1 MTREEIHNKLAL
13 LPELPGCYIMRNAES
28 EIIYIGKA
36 KSLRSRVKS
45 YFQQKHEGKTA
56 LLVADIDHFEFIVT
70 TTNKES
76 LLLEISLI
84 KQYQPKYNIKLK
96 QGTMYPYL
104 KITKEKNPQLIITSI
119 VEEDGGIYFGPYPHV
134 YAATETQQFIQKVY
148 PLRKCARNS
157 NRACLYYSMGQCIG
171 CCDHEVS
178 DEEYAVQI
186 QKITRFL
193 NGEVKEIKQNLV
205 AKMHLAADRM
215 DFEQAADYR
224 DQIRYI
230 ETTVEKQTIMSRDY
244 TNRDVF
250 AFFMD
255 KGWLSIQVFLLRQS
269 TVIKREAALFP
280 CYGTPED
287 ELLSFIMQ
295 FYQEQNHILPKE
307 ILVPEGID
315 TELLAETLETA
326 VRIPKRG
333 NKKSMLDLATTNSE
347 LALSEKFLLIE
358 RSKHKTVGA
367 IQELSE
373 ALGNAY
379 LETIEAF
386 DHSNIQGTNPVSA
399 MVVYKDGKPERKAYR
414 KYKIKTVIGSHEF
427 ATTQEVI
434 RRRYTRLLR
443 EQKPLP
449 DLILMDGGKVQIRAA
464 KEVLEDELGLHIPV
478 AGMVKDNK
486 HRTASLL
493 YNEEIIELNPRSQ
506 AFHLVQRIQD
516 EVHRFAITFHRQV
529 RGKNSFSS
537 QLDQIDGVGPKT
549 RNKVLKH
556 FKTMK
561 NMREANLDE
570 FKKLGIPTKIAES
583 IKASFDL
590 SVPK

>member
-1 MTREEIHNKLAL
+1 
-13 LPELPGCYIMRNAES
+13 
-28 EIIYIGKA
+28 
-36 KSLRSRVKS
+36 
-45 YFQQKHEGKTA
+45 
-56 LLVADIDHFEFIVT
+56 
-70 TTNKES
+70 
-76 LLLEISLI
+76 
-84 KQYQPKYNIKLK
+84 
-96 QGTMYPYL
+96 
-104 KITKEKNPQLIITSI
+104 
-119 VEEDGGIYFGPYPHV
+119 
-134 YAATETQQFIQKVY
+134 
-148 PLRKCARNS
+148 RKCARNS
-157 NRACLYYSMGQCIG
+157 KRACLYYSMGQCIG
-171 CCDHEVS
+171 CCDHDVTQ
-178 DEEYAVQI
+178 EEYAAQI
-186 QKITRFL
+186 QKISRFL

-205 AKMHLAADRM
+205 EKMHDAAERL

-244 TNRDVF
+244 TIRDVF

-269 TVIKREAALFP
+269 TIIKREAALFP

-315 TELLAETLETA
+315 TELLAETLETT

-347 LALSEKFLLIE
+347 LALNEKFLLIE

-373 ALGNAY
+373 ALGIAY
-379 LETIEAF
+379 IETIEAF

-414 KYKIKTVIGSHEF
+414 KYKIKTVEGSHEF

-449 DLILMDGGKVQIRAA
+449 DLILMDGGKIQVRAA
-464 KEVLEDELGLHIPV
+464 KEVLEDELGLDIPV

-493 YNEEIIELNPRSQ
+493 FNDELVELDPRSQ

-537 QLDQIDGVGPKT
+537 QLDQVEGVGPKT
-549 RNKVLKH
+549 RTKVLKH

-561 NMREANLDE
+561 KMREAELEE
-570 FKKLGIPTKIAES
+570 FQKLGIPLKVAEN
-583 IKASFDL
+583 IKESF
-590 SVPK
+590 SSEVPK